1 MDLEFEEP
9 KEETTLEAPKKNY
22 KKNKVITV
30 RFSEKE
36 KQLIDIT
43 AEEYETTITELVRKA
58 VFYYLDMLNGN
69 KKILGKLI
77 LYKELSKFKQL
88 KNVLEVYEKKLT
100 EFKNT
105 TTALGIP
112 HKAFKDFI
120 EEWKKNNLDLK

>member
-9 KEETTLEAPKKNY
+9 KEETSLEAPKKIY
-22 KKNKVITV
+22 KKDKVITV

-43 AEEYETTITELVRKA
+43 AKEYETTITELVRKA

-77 LYKELSKFKQL
+77 LYKELAKFKQL
-88 KNVLEVYEKKLT
+88 KNVLETYEKKLT

-112 HKAFKDFI
+112 NKTFKDFI
-120 EEWKKNNLDLK
+120 EEWKKNNLDL